1 MMSCQVNCL
10 GYDHSVAEI
19 AGQLS
24 PEDWEFWDRWVSAQR
39 QLALE
44 VDRRLQ
50 RRFGISKAEFSVLVT
65 LRGAAAGEMRV
76 VELAGTLDWDKS
88 RVAHQLTRMEA
99 RGLVERV
106 ESGAQGRR
114 TGIRLAVEGR
124 RLAEE
129 AVAEHAAAVREVF
142 FDAVTPAQL
151 EAIGSWSTR
160 MIDRAARAGR
170 EE

>member
-1 MMSCQVNCL
+1 M
-10 GYDHSVAEI
+10 
-19 AGQLS
+19 
-24 PEDWEFWDRWVSAQR
+24 SAQR
-39 QLALE
+39 QLVLE
-44 VDRRLQ
+44 IDRRLQ

-76 VELAGTLDWDKS
+76 VELADTLGWDKS

-99 RGLVERV
+99 RGLVDRV

-114 TGIRLAVEGR
+114 TGIRLAKEGR

-129 AVAEHAAAVREVF
+129 AVAEHAAAVREFF

-151 EAIGSWSTR
+151 EAIGSWSTQ
-160 MIDRAARAGR
+160 MINRAARAGR
-170 EE
+170 EDEA

>member
-1 MMSCQVNCL
+1 
-10 GYDHSVAEI
+10 VAEI

-24 PEDWEFWDRWVSAQR
+24 PEDWEFWDRWMSAQR

-65 LRGAAAGEMRV
+65 LSGAAAGEMRV

-106 ESGAQGRR
+106 ESGADRG
-114 TGIRLAVEGR
+114 EGR
-124 RLAEE
+124 MSWNRTVSATIDPY
-129 AVAEHAAAVREVF
+129 VVR
-142 FDAVTPAQL
+142 
-151 EAIGSWSTR
+151 SNS
-160 MIDRAARAGR
+160 
-170 EE
+170 